1 MVSSD
6 KLPSQI
12 KAPLYCKHIITQ
24 LYIFFS
30 STYTVGISFDDCMDG
45 FDGGIGNA
53 PLVYLIIAIINTK
66 CKLIHIQNLLL
77 PHLQYVMTLFIL

>member
-1 MVSSD
+1 
-6 KLPSQI
+6 
-12 KAPLYCKHIITQ
+12 
-24 LYIFFS
+24 
-30 STYTVGISFDDCMDG
+30 MDG

>member
-1 MVSSD
+1 
-6 KLPSQI
+6 
-12 KAPLYCKHIITQ
+12 
-24 LYIFFS
+24 
-30 STYTVGISFDDCMDG
+30 MDG

-77 PHLQYVMTLFIL
+77 PHLQYVANDIIYIIIQLQNV